1 MISRHLLLALAI
13 ATPVTVSG
21 EPTTSSPESNVEL
34 LNVKLRSI
42 SSFALNPTLVKATEE
57 QNAQNL
63 SIETVKKRDEE
74 WKTDKALTPFKYG
87 LQSSAAGR
95 FLKTHVETNPAFNEA
110 FLTDKQ
116 GANVAAYPPT
126 SDYWQGDEE
135 KWTASF
141 NGGDGA
147 LFIGPLEKDES
158 TNTEAVQVS
167 APVLDFEGST
177 IGVLVVG
184 VNLSY
189 LQSKAQQIAD

>member
-1 MISRHLLLALAI
+1 MISRHLLLALTIAI
-13 ATPVTVSG
+13 PVTVSG
-21 EPTTSSPESNVEL
+21 EPSTYSPEQITDL
-34 LNVKLRSI
+34 LSVKLRTI
-42 SSFALNPTLVKATEE
+42 SSFALNPTLVKAVNE

-74 WKTDKALTPFKYG
+74 WKTDKTLTSFKYA
-87 LQSSAAGR
+87 LQSNTAGR
-95 FLKTHVETNPAFNEA
+95 FLKTHVEGNPAFNEA
-110 FLTDKQ
+110 FLTDNL

-141 NGGDGA
+141 NGGEGK

-167 APVLDFEGST
+167 APVLDFDGAT

-189 LQSKAQQIAD
+189 LQNKAQHSAD

>member
-1 MISRHLLLALAI
+1 MF
-13 ATPVTVSG
+13 SG
-21 EPTTSSPESNVEL
+21 EDITDL
-34 LNVKLRSI
+34 LSVKLRTI
-42 SSFALNPTLVKATEE
+42 SSFALNPTLVKAIND
-57 QNAQNL
+57 QNAQHL

-74 WKTDKALTPFKYG
+74 WKTDKTLTPFKYA
-87 LQSSAAGR
+87 LQSNTAGR
-95 FLKTHVETNPAFNEA
+95 FLKAHVEGNSAFSEA
-110 FLTDKQ
+110 FLTDNQ

-141 NGGDGA
+141 NGGEGT

-167 APVLDFEGST
+167 APVLDFDGST
-177 IGVLVVG
+177 IGVLIVG

-189 LQSKAQQIAD
+189 LQSKANKVPTKVDSK